1 MSDALCGPSNA
12 LQNFQKHAS
21 TDRTLQQDRL
31 TSRQAPSQGFRNH
44 NPSTGVLD
52 PEFAAF
58 ESNLAPAPLRDFQ
71 HPAHFAAPA
80 PQFPLAGPAESPNWA
95 TDFQRL
101 NIAGPSAVHQQQLNV
116 SHAPLPSASQQGWH
130 NEFLQHQHQQQPTM
144 QQDRPLAHTED
155 FESSFRRGDRRM
167 HLMRFHP
174 RHATPASQLSSAA
187 ATTTTAAPPTA
198 TFDESAF
205 EAAFAQAS
213 AAIASQE
220 TATETVAAEDTNT
233 TPQQDTAADLTT
245 EEQAPIE
252 QIKIGSDTIPPTEKS
267 TDPQAQA
274 HHADALARTAGQLV
288 DSLKHDTSQKFR
300 ESNFLALMRRIRDRE
315 VEIKGEEFQE
325 VSSTSS

>member
-58 ESNLAPAPLRDFQ
+58 ESNLAPAPLRDLQ

-101 NIAGPSAVHQQQLNV
+101 NIAGPSAVHHQQLNV

-167 HLMRFHP
+167 HLLRFHP
-174 RHATPASQLSSAA
+174 RHATPAPQLSSAA
-187 ATTTTAAPPTA
+187 PTTTTAAPPTA

-220 TATETVAAEDTNT
+220 TATETVAAEETTT

-274 HHADALARTAGQLV
+274 HDADALARTAGQLV

>member
-31 TSRQAPSQGFRNH
+31 TSQQTPSQGFRNH

-58 ESNLAPAPLRDFQ
+58 ESNLAPAPLGDLQ
-71 HPAHFAAPA
+71 HPAHLAAPA
-80 PQFPLAGPAESPNWA
+80 PQLFLSGPSESLNWA

-101 NIAGPSAVHQQQLNV
+101 NIADPWAVHHQQPNV

-144 QQDRPLAHTED
+144 QHHHPLAHTED
-155 FESSFRRGDRRM
+155 FESSFRPSDRNM

-174 RHATPASQLSSAA
+174 QRAGLAPQVSSAA
-187 ATTTTAAPPTA
+187 TTAAAAPSIS

-220 TATETVAAEDTNT
+220 TATETVAAEETTT
-233 TPQQDTAADLTT
+233 TPQQDTDDLTT
-245 EEQAPIE
+245 KAQAPIE

-274 HHADALARTAGQLV
+274 NDADALARTAGQLV
-288 DSLKHDTSQKFR
+288 DSLKHDTSQKFQ

>member
-1 MSDALCGPSNA
+1 
-12 LQNFQKHAS
+12 
-21 TDRTLQQDRL
+21 
-31 TSRQAPSQGFRNH
+31 
-44 NPSTGVLD
+44 
-52 PEFAAF
+52 
-58 ESNLAPAPLRDFQ
+58 
-71 HPAHFAAPA
+71 
-80 PQFPLAGPAESPNWA
+80 
-95 TDFQRL
+95 
-101 NIAGPSAVHQQQLNV
+101 
-116 SHAPLPSASQQGWH
+116 
-130 NEFLQHQHQQQPTM
+130 M

-167 HLMRFHP
+167 HLLRFHP
-174 RHATPASQLSSAA
+174 RHATPAPQLSS
-187 ATTTTAAPPTA
+187 AAPPTA

-220 TATETVAAEDTNT
+220 TATETVAAEETTT

-274 HHADALARTAGQLV
+274 HDADALARTAGQLV